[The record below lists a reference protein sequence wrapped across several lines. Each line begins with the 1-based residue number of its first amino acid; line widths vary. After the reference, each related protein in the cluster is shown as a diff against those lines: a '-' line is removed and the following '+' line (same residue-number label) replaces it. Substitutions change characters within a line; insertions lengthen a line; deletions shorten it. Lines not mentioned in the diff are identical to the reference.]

1 MPCARATRATDAP
14 GASVSSTTRR
24 RSAILRRRR
33 LDSGTTVPLAKL
45 RRRLPVGNSPSSP
58 RGHDHPCPDS
68 EDVLLSIQCPD
79 GQDRTLTQELVKR
92 TQILQPPVLSRPH
105 LAEIP
110 SKVHKAGV
118 TLRLFLL
125 RSEERRVGKEC
136 RSRWS
141 PYH

>member
-14 GASVSSTTRR
+14 GASVSSTTPR

-45 RRRLPVGNSPSSP
+45 RRRLPVWNSPSSP

-105 LAEIP
+105 RRDTFQGPQSGCHAP
-110 SKVHKAGV
+110 SLSAFP
-118 TLRLFLL
+118 TP
-125 RSEERRVGKEC
+125 
-136 RSRWS
+136 RSRRSW
-141 PYH
+141 